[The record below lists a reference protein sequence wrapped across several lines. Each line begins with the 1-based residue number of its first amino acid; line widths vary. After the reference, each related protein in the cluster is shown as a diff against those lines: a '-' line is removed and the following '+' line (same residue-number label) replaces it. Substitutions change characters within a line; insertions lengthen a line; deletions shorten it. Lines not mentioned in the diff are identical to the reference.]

1 MEDEFVKLVYR
12 GAEADI
18 FSDEWAG
25 EQAIFKFRKPLP
37 YRHPELDAEIRAQ
50 RTIHEAEILHDAK
63 SAGVSTPSLYYV
75 SQRESLIVMQ
85 EIQGERLKSFL
96 ESARGDRTRVSTEFG
111 AAVGRLHLGGI
122 MHGDLTTSNVLVDGA
137 TGVRLIDFGLA
148 THSIKVEDHAVD
160 LRLIKETLIGAHS
173 EIASR
178 VMSSFMKGYT
188 GEVGEARARAVGR
201 KLLEIERRG
210 RYARLE

>member
-1 MEDEFVKLVYR
+1 MKLIYR
-12 GAEADI
+12 GAEADV
-18 FSDEWAG
+18 FSDAWAG
-25 EQAIFKFRKPLP
+25 EKAIFKFRKPLP

-63 SAGVSTPSLYYV
+63 LAGVGTPFLYYV

-85 EIQGERLKSFL
+85 EIEGARLKSFL
-96 ESARGDRTRVSTEFG
+96 GSPGADWARASTEFG
-111 AAVGRLHLGGI
+111 MAVGRLHLGGI
-122 MHGDLTTSNVLVDGA
+122 MHGDLTTSNVLVDDG
-137 TGVRLIDFGLA
+137 GVHLIDFGLA

-173 EIASR
+173 EIAAG
-178 VMSSFMKGYT
+178 VMSSFVKGYT
-188 GEVGEARARAVGR
+188 REVGGARARTVGR

>member
-1 MEDEFVKLVYR
+1 VKLVYR

-96 ESARGDRTRVSTEFG
+96 GSSPGGDRTRVSTEFG
-111 AAVGRLHLGGI
+111 SAVGRLHLGGI
-122 MHGDLTTSNVLVDGA
+122 MHGDLTTSNILVERA
-137 TGVRLIDFGLA
+137 GVRLIDFGLA

>member
-1 MEDEFVKLVYR
+1 VKLVYR

-25 EQAIFKFRKPLP
+25 EKAIFKFRKPLP

-50 RTIHEAEILHDAK
+50 RTVHEAEILHDAK
-63 SAGVSTPSLYYV
+63 SSGVSTPSLYYV

-85 EIQGERLKSFL
+85 EIEGTRLKSFL
-96 ESARGDRTRVSTEFG
+96 ESPGGDRARVSTGFG
-111 AAVGRLHLGGI
+111 VAVGRLHLGGI
-122 MHGDLTTSNVLVDGA
+122 MHGDLTTSNVLVEGG
-137 TGVRLIDFGLA
+137 GVHLIDFGLA
-148 THSIKVEDHAVD
+148 THSTKVEDHAVD

-173 EIASR
+173 EIAAR
-178 VMSSFMKGYT
+178 VMSYFVKGYT
-188 GEVGEARARAVGR
+188 SEVGEARARMVGK